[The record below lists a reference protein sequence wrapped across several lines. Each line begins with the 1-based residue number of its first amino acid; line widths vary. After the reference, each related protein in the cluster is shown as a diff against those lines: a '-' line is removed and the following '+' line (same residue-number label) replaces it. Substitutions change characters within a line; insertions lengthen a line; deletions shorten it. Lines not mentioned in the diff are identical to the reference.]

1 MISKTIL
8 EAFHLT
14 GKGLPLEG
22 GQNQSRLYDQ
32 TVLKPVY
39 DESYYNQISKLFNQ
53 LENPAYRI
61 SKHLKATNG
70 HYAFMGYGATIYEPG
85 FEVDDR
91 LKEKLLVSNAFHE
104 TLKDIPT
111 SLLPKTD
118 DPWSKAHHLLWHQER
133 LEASSDMAIFVNDL
147 LDQLSI
153 YDEALQII
161 HSDLGGNIL
170 FHETLPPLVIDFS
183 PAIAPK
189 SFADAV
195 LVCDSIAW
203 GNQSIESLELLKHNK
218 HYKESV
224 LYAVAFRV
232 ATIACFDK
240 YDMNRLLEE
249 WQAYKNIW
257 DYVLN

>member
-1 MISKTIL
+1 MISKKIL

-14 GKGLPLEG
+14 GEGLALEG
-22 GQNQSRLYDQ
+22 GQEQSRLFDK

-39 DESYYNQISKLFNQ
+39 DESYYNQIAEIFNQ

-61 SKHLKATNG
+61 SKHLKANNG
-70 HYAFMGYGATIYEPG
+70 HYSFMGYGATMYEAG

-104 TLKDIPT
+104 ALKEIAT

-118 DPWSKAHHLLWHQER
+118 DPWSRAHRLLWQGER
-133 LEASSDMAIFVNDL
+133 LEATSDMAIFVNHL
-147 LDQLSI
+147 LNQLPI

-161 HSDLGGNIL
+161 HSDLSSNIL
-170 FHETLPPLVIDFS
+170 FHETLAPLIIDFS
-183 PAIAPK
+183 PAVAPK

-195 LVCDSIAW
+195 LICDSIAW
-203 GNQSIESLELLKHNK
+203 GSQPLASLELLKSNINF
-218 HYKESV
+218 KESV

-240 YDMNRLLEE
+240 YDMNRLQKE
-249 WQAYKNIW
+249 WQAYQTIW
-257 DYVLN
+257 DYVLE